1 MSDIAG
7 SKPIAKDKPAIVAV
21 FDLQSYCFF
30 RSLPTITPIFDSRP
44 AISISK
50 EVRDKKA
57 DWSYPSTPM
66 QSYSPS
72 PP

>member
-7 SKPIAKDKPAIVAV
+7 SKPIAKDRPAIVAV

-30 RSLPTITPIFDSRP
+30 RSLPTITPIFNSRL

-50 EVRDKKA
+50 EVRDYRT
-57 DWSYPSTPM
+57 D
-66 QSYSPS
+66 
-72 PP
+72 

>member
-7 SKPIAKDKPAIVAV
+7 SKPIAKDWPAIVAV

-30 RSLPTITPIFDSRP
+30 RSLPTITPIFNSRL

-50 EVRDKKA
+50 EVRD
-57 DWSYPSTPM
+57 
-66 QSYSPS
+66 
-72 PP
+72 